1 MIATLTTC
9 TSHTRTQHALGRLK
23 EGEHE
28 RATKVH
34 LLVRHKNIKHSIQI
48 FNMSENYIYRTQGII
63 LAIFVHYLTYT
74 FILLTETLRATKKI
88 TLTQGI
94 CIFVSN
100 SPPQ

>member
-1 MIATLTTC
+1 
-9 TSHTRTQHALGRLK
+9 
-23 EGEHE
+23 
-28 RATKVH
+28 
-34 LLVRHKNIKHSIQI
+34 
-48 FNMSENYIYRTQGII
+48 MSENYIYRTQGII